1 MFRWAGLAF
10 VTLFWATCAY
20 SESLL
25 ILDRALRSENI
36 QIQRANQNVLVSQA
50 RRDQAASGYGP
61 QVRFNV
67 SGSRTERRQSGFKQR
82 FLGEDYTITVSQPVF
97 DRPRRLEPDRLDAL
111 TERAIAGELSTLQER
126 RLSLLQSFAEWVE
139 ALEHLRLL
147 DERFENLAQR
157 REQVA
162 QLFDSQRV
170 SITELLT
177 VENELERV
185 RVELVTRQATRAR
198 AESVIDSLI
207 GSSMHLDWIPR
218 PITDVWAFDDLE
230 RPSDPQQ
237 IYPALVEARANV
249 EASQIAVNQA
259 VGTALPT
266 VNAELSVRHTNIGA
280 NDTETELVDTYNAR
294 LTMSWALYDSGD
306 RDARIREAT
315 LILRDSEL
323 ALMELERDLKR
334 QQRTLEVEMKRA
346 EAAWRAARAERDSAR
361 KLVEAAN
368 RSFEVGVGDLGD
380 SLAALDRLIDAK
392 MRVSSTWLSGFL
404 VAARIAENANQ
415 MDEGMMLALS
425 DLVSQ

>member
-1 MFRWAGLAF
+1 
-10 VTLFWATCAY
+10 
-20 SESLL
+20 
-25 ILDRALRSENI
+25 
-36 QIQRANQNVLVSQA
+36 
-50 RRDQAASGYGP
+50 
-61 QVRFNV
+61 
-67 SGSRTERRQSGFKQR
+67 
-82 FLGEDYTITVSQPVF
+82 
-97 DRPRRLEPDRLDAL
+97 
-111 TERAIAGELSTLQER
+111 
-126 RLSLLQSFAEWVE
+126 LQSFAEWVE

-177 VENELERV
+177 VDNELERV

-207 GSSMHLDWIPR
+207 GSSMDLDWIPR
-218 PITDVWAFDDLE
+218 PMTDVWAFDDLE

-237 IYPALVEARANV
+237 IYPALAEARANV

-306 RDARIREAT
+306 RDARIREAN

-392 MRVSSTWLSGFL
+392 MRVSSTWLGGFL
-404 VAARIAENANQ
+404 AAARIAENANQ